1 MGSEGRRT
9 ARAMQERSIA
19 TRAELLDA
27 AARVFSRMSYAEAR
41 LKDVSDESGISP
53 GSMYFHFGN
62 KVDIARAILEAQQER
77 MTATL
82 NAVLQDQATGLD
94 AFFSVT
100 DGLAELIATD
110 VVVQAGIKLSMQPA
124 TGLESSAKAPYFEWI
139 ETAGSLIR
147 RGIEDG
153 SIEPTVDTTSAAEY
167 SNVVFVGAQILSEL
181 EDSWK
186 SFPDR
191 LRRMRPYLL
200 NVFNGSSVS

>member
-1 MGSEGRRT
+1 
-9 ARAMQERSIA
+9 MQERSIA
-19 TRAELLDA
+19 TRAELLEA

-41 LKDVSDESGISP
+41 LKDVSDESGISA

-62 KVDIARAILEAQQER
+62 KVDIARTILEMQQER
-77 MTATL
+77 MRATFT
-82 NAVLQDQATGLD
+82 AVLQEQATGLD
-94 AFFSVT
+94 SLLAIT

-110 VVVQAGIKLSMQPA
+110 VVVQAGINLSMKPG
-124 TGLESSAKAPYFEWI
+124 TGLGSSAKAPYFEWI
-139 ETAGSLIR
+139 ETAASLIR

-153 SIEPTVDTTSAAEY
+153 SIKPTVDANSAAEY

-191 LRRMRPYLL
+191 LRRMRPHIL
-200 NVFNGSSVS
+200 NVLDGSSAS